1 MKVLFLETDLTF
13 SLIPRVFP
21 SLIDN
26 LILNLRN
33 EITNVEINPEITF
46 TIADRLNIKILEQPS
61 DFQSQNKY
69 EVELKNG
76 TNVIYRGKLL
86 ILEQGTNIQNYEYG
100 SQTKTRF
107 DYK

>member
-1 MKVLFLETDLTF
+1 MKVLFLETELTF

-46 TIADRLNIKILEQPS
+46 MITDKLNIKILEQPS

-69 EVELKNG
+69 EIELKKG
-76 TNVIYRGKLL
+76 TDVIYLGKLL
-86 ILEQGTNIQNYEYG
+86 ILEQGTNVQNYEYG